1 VRSAKTFYTVLRT
14 NRPNAGVTCAHFVQA
29 SVDCRLLVDNS
40 FATRDTS
47 LTDSPG
53 KGTWS
58 YRVAVSAN
66 WLDDTRLGDVY
77 VVSPPLTVT
86 VP

>member
-1 VRSAKTFYTVLRT
+1 
-14 NRPNAGVTCAHFVQA
+14 
-29 SVDCRLLVDNS
+29 VDCRLIVDNS
-40 FATRDTS
+40 FPTRATS
-47 LTDSPG
+47 LIDSPG

-58 YRVAVSAN
+58 YRVTVSAN

-77 VVSPPLTVT
+77 VVSPPLAVT